1 MLFIPYAARACQV
14 KFDYKIFLYYTLVFS
29 ASVKVKSQYMNVLTT
44 ILQKKAER
52 LSNSKGHV
60 SLQELKHII
69 ADADAETRDFKSELR
84 AGKKEIRLIA
94 ELKKASPSKGMIR
107 PVFDPA
113 AIAALYET
121 KHVSALSV
129 LTEED
134 FFQGSLSYLR
144 IVREIT
150 SRPLLRKDF
159 IFDGY
164 QIYESKAHRA
174 DALLLIAAALD
185 RNQAQ
190 EYLHLAAELRLGVL
204 FEVHNEEDL
213 EKALLV
219 KAEIIGI
226 NNRDLKTLKI
236 DLSTTLRLKKEIPED
251 RIVVSESGIGNRDDV
266 VKLMDAGVNAILVG
280 TSLMAAKDIGAKIDE
295 LMGNEDR

>member
-1 MLFIPYAARACQV
+1 
-14 KFDYKIFLYYTLVFS
+14 
-29 ASVKVKSQYMNVLTT
+29 MNVLTT

-52 LSNSKGHV
+52 LANTKGHV

-69 ADADAETRDFKSELR
+69 ADADIETRDFKSALS
-84 AGKKEIRLIA
+84 AGKEEIRLIA
-94 ELKKASPSKGMIR
+94 ELKKASPSNGMIR

-113 AIAALYET
+113 EIAAVYEI

-144 IVREIT
+144 TVKEIT

-159 IFDGY
+159 IFDDY
-164 QIYESKAHRA
+164 QIYESKAHHA
-174 DALLLIAAALD
+174 DALLLIAAALE

-190 EYLHLAAELRLGVL
+190 EYLHLAGELGLAVL
-204 FEVHNEEDL
+204 FEVHNEDDL

-251 RIVVSESGIGNRDDV
+251 RIVVSESGIRNRDDV
-266 VKLMDAGVNAILVG
+266 VTLMDAGVDAILVG

-295 LMGNEDR
+295 LMGTA

>member
-1 MLFIPYAARACQV
+1 
-14 KFDYKIFLYYTLVFS
+14 
-29 ASVKVKSQYMNVLTT
+29 MNVVAT
-44 ILQKKAER
+44 IMQKKAER
-52 LSNSKGHV
+52 LANSKSIV
-60 SLQELKHII
+60 SLQELKRTI
-69 ADADAETRDFKSELR
+69 ADADNKTRDFKSALG
-84 AGKKEIRLIA
+84 AGKGEIRLIA

-107 PVFDPA
+107 PVFDPSE
-113 AIAALYET
+113 IASLYER
-121 KHVSALSV
+121 KHVSAISV

-144 IVREIT
+144 IVRDVASKPI
-150 SRPLLRKDF
+150 LRKDF
-159 IFDGY
+159 IFDAY

-174 DALLLIAAALD
+174 DALLLIAAALE

-190 EYLHLAAELRLGVL
+190 EYLHLAGELRLGVL

-226 NNRDLKTLKI
+226 NNRDLTTLKI

-251 RIVVSESGIGNRDDV
+251 RIVVSESGIRNRDDV
-266 VKLMDAGVNAILVG
+266 VTLMDAGVAAVLVG
-280 TSLMAAKDIGAKIDE
+280 TSLMAAKDIGGKIDE
-295 LMGNEDR
+295 LMGNA